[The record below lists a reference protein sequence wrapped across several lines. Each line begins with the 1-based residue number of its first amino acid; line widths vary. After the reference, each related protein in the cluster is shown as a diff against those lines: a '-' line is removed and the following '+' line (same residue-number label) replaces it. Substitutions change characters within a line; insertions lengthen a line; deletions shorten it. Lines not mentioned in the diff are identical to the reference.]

1 MVMSALVSAKLTGAE
16 TFISGFP
23 IKFEVQ
29 YDPAAG
35 DEAKNTALIWLESVL
50 KPDTK
55 VEILSIQN
63 VHEFDIDKYWREQEA
78 QNKKKTKSNV

>member
-1 MVMSALVSAKLTGAE
+1 MVMSALVTVKLTGAE

-23 IKFEVQ
+23 IKFEVK

-55 VEILSIQN
+55 VEILFIRDALG
-63 VHEFDIDKYWREQEA
+63 FDINQSPIQK
-78 QNKKKTKSNV
+78 QNAKSK